1 MSRLW
6 PGCLVTSYAMLT
18 LSMTVW
24 AIWMHEL
31 GHALAA
37 RIVGDRLGRRR
48 LTIKPMVNL
57 DPILSLLV
65 PLVTCL
71 ASGGY
76 FAVGMGRPFL
86 LTGPSVAICLAGPLV
101 NLVLAAAAWPL
112 GFHHFAVINLVLVAF
127 NLIPTKPTDGWAALN
142 AWKVTRRAR
151 RVRLSDT
158 TL

>member
-1 MSRLW
+1 
-6 PGCLVTSYAMLT
+6 VTSYAWSTLGLT
-18 LSMTVW
+18 IL
-24 AIWMHEL
+24 AIWLHEL

-48 LTIKPMVNL
+48 LTIKPLVNL
-57 DPILSLLV
+57 DPILTGIV

-71 ASGGY
+71 ASGGW

-101 NLVLAAAAWPL
+101 NLALAAVAWPL

-127 NLIPTKPTDGWAALN
+127 NMIPTKPTDGWAALN

-151 RVRLSDT
+151 RVRPLSDAG
-158 TL
+158 L